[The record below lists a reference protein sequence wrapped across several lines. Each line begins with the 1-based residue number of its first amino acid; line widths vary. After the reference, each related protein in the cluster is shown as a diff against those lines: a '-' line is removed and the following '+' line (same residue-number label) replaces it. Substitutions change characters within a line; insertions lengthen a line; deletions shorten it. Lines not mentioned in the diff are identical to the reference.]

1 LQSFAT
7 LELIDPLLRAVSE
20 LGYGEP
26 TPIQV
31 QAIPPL
37 LAGRDVLGCAQTGTG
52 KTAAFALPILQHL
65 TTQRRT
71 TVQRKVRALVLS
83 PTRELAAQIA
93 ESFDTYGRNLELRTT
108 VVFGGVSARPQ
119 ADALSGG
126 VDILVAT
133 PGRLLDLARQGLV
146 DLRHVAHFVLDEAD
160 RMLDLGFVD
169 DIQRV
174 LELLPPRRQNLLFS
188 ATMPLAI
195 GDLASSFLRDPVRVA
210 VTPRATTVELVDQ
223 RVMYVERGNKRRL
236 LTDLVNRGEVA
247 QAIVFTR
254 TRHGANR
261 LVEQLERAGIR
272 AAALHS
278 DKSQGARESAL
289 DGFKSGDFPLLV
301 ATDIAARGIDVEGVS
316 HVFNYDIPNEPEN
329 YVHRIGRTGRAG
341 RGGVAV
347 AFCDPSE
354 GELLRGIEALTGRKL
369 TVVTDHPW
377 HCGAAIPPPTLNA
390 RKQPAPPPRPRD
402 YGPRKG
408 KGAARRRR

>member
-1 LQSFAT
+1 MQSFAA
-7 LELIDPLLRAVSE
+7 LELIEPLLRAVSE
-20 LGYGEP
+20 LGYSEP
-26 TPIQV
+26 TPVQV

-65 TTQRRT
+65 TTKRRT
-71 TVQRKVRALVLS
+71 TVQRLVRALVLS

-108 VVFGGVSARPQ
+108 VVFGGVSVRPQ
-119 ADALSGG
+119 ADALSSG
-126 VDILVAT
+126 VDVLVAT

-195 GDLASSFLRDPVRVA
+195 GDLASSFLHDPVRVE

-236 LTDLVNRGEVA
+236 LTDLVNSGEVE

-254 TRHGANR
+254 TRHGADR

-278 DKSQGARESAL
+278 DKSQGARENAL
-289 DGFKSGDFPLLV
+289 EGFRQGDFPLLV

-354 GELLRGIEALTGRKL
+354 GEFLRGIEALTGRKL

-390 RKQPAPPPRPRD
+390 RNKPAPPPRPRD

-408 KGAARRRR
+408 AARRRR